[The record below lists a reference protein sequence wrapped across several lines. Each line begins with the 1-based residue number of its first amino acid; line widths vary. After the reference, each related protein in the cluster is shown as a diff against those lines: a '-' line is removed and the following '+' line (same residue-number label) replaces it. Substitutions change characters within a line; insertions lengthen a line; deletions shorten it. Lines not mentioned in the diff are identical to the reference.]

1 MLVKSESTNFPWS
14 ILEYLD
20 PYVEF
25 CKADKSGLNGK
36 QPFTFCLCTENFIN
50 KCFNFFFKYKIHFV
64 KENLPTVGEKVF
76 LLVLPFL
83 GMISLQTRTKSQQAL
98 KGVLNC
104 GKLEIPF
111 K

>member
-1 MLVKSESTNFPWS
+1 MGSNHLLFVYVLK
-14 ILEYLD
+14 ILLTS
-20 PYVEF
+20 V
-25 CKADKSGLNGK
+25 L
-36 QPFTFCLCTENFIN
+36 I
-50 KCFNFFFKYKIHFV
+50 FFFKYKIHFV

-83 GMISLQTRTKSQQAL
+83 GMISLQTKTKSQQAL